1 VDFLE
6 ASKRVQDLKKRPDNS
21 TLLKLYSLYKQG
33 SDGDVTGSR
42 PGLLDIKGRAKWD
55 AWQTLKGLSQQQAQ
69 RQYVAL
75 VTELVGKDK

>member
-1 VDFLE
+1 MDFSE
-6 ASKRVQDLKKRPDNS
+6 ASQRVQNLKKRPDNS

-42 PGLLDIKGRAKWD
+42 PGMLDIKGRAKWD

-69 RQYVAL
+69 RQYIAL
-75 VTELVGKDK
+75 VSELVSKE